1 MRKNAQDYCD
11 GKKRNRI
18 NSPDIPLQLIG
29 LQKETM
35 KTRFKLENFLLDN
48 QTTLIHG
55 AHECAMFADLP
66 KYFSVPLAEMKAPGM
81 ISFKSESKFT
91 VYASYTHSK
100 PSEEELIA
108 TNVRSKVFKLAHIK
122 RGG

>member
-1 MRKNAQDYCD
+1 
-11 GKKRNRI
+11 
-18 NSPDIPLQLIG
+18 
-29 LQKETM
+29 M

-55 AHECAMFADLP
+55 AHECEMFADLP

-81 ISFKSESKFT
+81 ILFKSESKFT

-100 PSEEELIA
+100 PSEEELKA
-108 TNVRSKVFKLAHIK
+108 TNVRSKVLKLAHIK
-122 RGG
+122 RGGYLSFDHEYVYLKLIGASDFNIKIQVQFTFP